1 MTDDLYR
8 KVGVVIND
16 AIFLANPANPNGV
29 TGQAANFTMTLAK
42 DSTGNQATTGITI
55 AEVSSANNPGLYS
68 LVSNATTSFVAN
80 TGAYHLVVRWTTDPN
95 YQFPKTYWVTSD
107 GTGAGT
113 FGAASFTATAANG
126 RITDGAAPLSGATI
140 YFTTP
145 SPALTPYASLTSDS
159 SGLWGPIWFPADGV
173 WPFTVMLAGYSVG
186 SGTVTVSGATATG
199 PGADIELDA
208 ATATGLTLTNL
219 KTYARFQVR
228 GNVGTATD
236 TMILSAINDALFTAA
251 KEFKHS
257 WLQTDGQLIF
267 NTYYSTGSITLTNGS
282 PVVTLASGTFPSWAG
297 DGNIYY
303 AGQAFPILT
312 RDSGTQV
319 TLTTNWAGDSIAG
332 QSYVLY
338 QDAYD
343 LPSDCLV
350 FNKAL
355 PGTGWGWGPDPIS
368 FPSFRV
374 YQSTFNVQSPQPS
387 CFCIK
392 ENQLLVWPYPSQSRN
407 WAIIYY
413 RRPAT
418 LVNNSDV
425 ADWDPLNLE
434 VLQRAIDVQLAIR
447 FGPVMHGDVDQCEKD
462 YRSALNKAI
471 ANDKENAN
479 RPGMGRGVRR
489 FDIGDMNLPAAT

>member
-16 AIFLANPANPNGV
+16 AIFLSTPAFPNGV
-29 TGQAANFTMTLAK
+29 TGQAANFTLRLGK
-42 DSTGNQATTGITI
+42 DTVGNQSTAGISIT
-55 AEVSSANNPGLYS
+55 EMDSVNNPGWYP
-68 LVSNATTSFVAN
+68 LVCNATTSFVAN
-80 TGAYHLVVRWTTDPN
+80 TGAYHLVARWTSDPN

-113 FGAASFTATAANG
+113 FGAASFTATASNG
-126 RITDGAAPLSGATI
+126 RVTNGATPLSGASI

-145 SPALTPYASLTSDS
+145 SPALTPYASLTSDA

-186 SGTVTVSGATATG
+186 SGTVTVSGSTATG
-199 PGADIELDA
+199 PATDIALSA
-208 ATATGLTLTNL
+208 GTASGLSVTNL

-236 TMILSAINDALFTAA
+236 TMLLSAINDALFTAA

-257 WLQTDGQLIF
+257 WLQTDGNLVF
-267 NTYYSTGSITLTNGS
+267 NAAYTTGTLTLTNGS
-282 PVVTLASGTFPSWAG
+282 AVVTLAGGTFPTWAA
-297 DGNIYY
+297 DGAIYY
-303 AGQAFPILT
+303 NGQAFQVLS
-312 RDSGTQV
+312 RDSATQV
-319 TLTTNWAGDSIAG
+319 TLTTNWAGATVSG
-332 QSYVLY
+332 VSYVIY

-387 CFCIK
+387 TFCIK
-392 ENQLLVWPYPSQSRN
+392 GDQILVWPYPSQSRN
-407 WAIIYY
+407 WPIIYY

-418 LVNNSDV
+418 LVNNSDE

-434 VLQRAIDVQLAIR
+434 VLQRAIDVQLAMR

-462 YRSALNKAI
+462 YRAALNKAI

-489 FDIGDMNLPAAT
+489 FNIGDMNLPDAT

>member
-29 TGQAANFTMTLAK
+29 TGQAANFTFTLAK
-42 DSTGNQATTGITI
+42 DGTGNQATTGITLT
-55 AEVSSANNPGLYS
+55 EVSSVNNPGLYA
-68 LVSNATTSFVAN
+68 LACNATTSFVAAA
-80 TGAYHLVVRWTTDPN
+80 GAYHLVARWTTDPN

-126 RITDGAAPLSGATI
+126 RVTDGTLPLADAKV
-140 YFTTP
+140 YFRTPAGTPFVTLTTD
-145 SPALTPYASLTSDS
+145 A
-159 SGLWGPIWFPADGV
+159 SGLWGPVWFPSDGT
-173 WPFTVMLAGYSVG
+173 WPFTVQLAGYSNG
-186 SGTVTVSGATATG
+186 SDSVVVSGATATG
-199 PGADIELDA
+199 PGEDIELA
-208 ATATGLTLTNL
+208 AGTASGLTLTNL

-228 GNVGTATD
+228 GNVGTAAD
-236 TMILSAINDALFTAA
+236 SMIVSAINDALFTAA
-251 KEFKHS
+251 KEFRHS

-267 NTYYSTGSITLTNGS
+267 QAYYATGTITLTQDS
-282 PVVTLASGTFPSWAG
+282 PIVTFSGATLPSWTAAG
-297 DGNIYY
+297 NLLY
-303 AGQAFPILT
+303 AGQSFPVLS
-312 RDSGTQV
+312 RDSATQC
-319 TLTTNWAGDSIAG
+319 TLTTDWAGATVAG
-332 QSYVLY
+332 AGYVLY

-368 FPSFRV
+368 FANLRV
-374 YQSTFNVQSPQPS
+374 LQTSLNVQSNIPS
-387 CFCIK
+387 CFAVK
-392 ENQLLVWPYPSQSRN
+392 ENQVIVWPYPTQTRN
-407 WAIIYY
+407 WAIVYY

-418 LVNNSDV
+418 LVNGGDE

-447 FGPVMHGDVDQCEKD
+447 FGPIMHGDVDQCEKD

-479 RPGMGRGVRR
+479 RPGSGRGIRR
-489 FDIGDMNLPAAT
+489 FDISDMTLPPAT